1 VPGPLKRRRFVWF
14 AKSDDD
20 VLCDSVLRNA
30 SIRKAL
36 LVSKMLASARLCAI
50 PGPRATMMSSRAARA
65 RVLPATLPR
74 VAEAVE
80 ALRREKV
87 IGVPTDTIYGLAAS
101 ACSEKGIQRLYE
113 AKQRAYH
120 VPLAVCVGEA
130 SDVSKYADVA
140 HLNPGL
146 LEELLPGPITLLL
159 RRKTDDTPLS
169 SALNP
174 DAALLGVRVPD
185 SEFIRAVARAY
196 GHAIALT
203 SANPSGKPSTLA
215 VEEFEHLWSECA
227 CVFDGGRIAATR
239 AGSTIVDLSVPG
251 EFSVRR
257 AGEACEAIQETLRRH
272 GIERTHGPGEGE

>member
-1 VPGPLKRRRFVWF
+1 
-14 AKSDDD
+14 
-20 VLCDSVLRNA
+20 
-30 SIRKAL
+30 
-36 LVSKMLASARLCAI
+36 
-50 PGPRATMMSSRAARA
+50 MMSSRAARA

-227 CVFDGGRIAATR
+227 GVFDADDVEFVVGRCETAKCLRSGEQWRRRRRVVAVYDVR
-239 AGSTIVDLSVPG
+239 ALVHAGVERRVL
-251 EFSVRR
+251 SVRR
-257 AGEACEAIQETLRRH
+257 RLH
-272 GIERTHGPGEGE
+272 

>member
-1 VPGPLKRRRFVWF
+1 
-14 AKSDDD
+14 
-20 VLCDSVLRNA
+20 
-30 SIRKAL
+30 
-36 LVSKMLASARLCAI
+36 
-50 PGPRATMMSSRAARA
+50 MMSSRAARA

-146 LEELLPGPITLLL
+146 LEELLPGPVTLLL
-159 RRKTDDTPLS
+159 RKKTDDTPLS
-169 SALNP
+169 PALNP
-174 DAALLGVRVPD
+174 DAA
-185 SEFIRAVARAY
+185 
-196 GHAIALT
+196 
-203 SANPSGKPSTLA
+203 
-215 VEEFEHLWSECA
+215 
-227 CVFDGGRIAATR
+227 
-239 AGSTIVDLSVPG
+239 
-251 EFSVRR
+251 
-257 AGEACEAIQETLRRH
+257 
-272 GIERTHGPGEGE
+272 